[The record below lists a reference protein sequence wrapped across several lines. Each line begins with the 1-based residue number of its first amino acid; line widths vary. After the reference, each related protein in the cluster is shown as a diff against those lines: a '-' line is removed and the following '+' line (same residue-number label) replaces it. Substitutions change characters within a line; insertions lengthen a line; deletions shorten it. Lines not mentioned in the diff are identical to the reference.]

1 MRRPPD
7 LRRTCGPDGKRIVTA
22 SDDKTARLWEIFPNT
37 QAYVSHAHDVMPR
50 CLSNAARIGAG
61 LAKQVC
67 KVRSVAHQ
75 PANFGKF
82 AKGIDCRHRVTCRQC
97 GQLHRTVS
105 EQRVGTDQQCVGSV
119 LHGVAECRA
128 DIAIGCGGEDFE
140 LLSHG
145 RSSRLHVG
153 DHGLNLRIAG
163 IDRER
168 KARISVQELM

>member
-1 MRRPPD
+1 MRE
-7 LRRTCGPDGKRIVTA
+7 L
-22 SDDKTARLWEIFPNT
+22 
-37 QAYVSHAHDVMPR
+37 
-50 CLSNAARIGAG
+50 
-61 LAKQVC
+61 
-67 KVRSVAHQ
+67 
-75 PANFGKF
+75 
-82 AKGIDCRHRVTCRQC
+82 
-97 GQLHRTVS
+97 GQLGIMTKKYHALQV
-105 EQRVGTDQQCVGSV
+105 VGSV